1 MIVSQKRDEEREPNV
16 RERIVKVFSEVFG
29 MPAEAVAAGVAPD
42 TVKGWD
48 SAKHVELVVALEE
61 HFGCFFEPEDVPE
74 LVSLERMEEILAA
87 RCGAN

>member
-1 MIVSQKRDEEREPNV
+1 MRSKRDEEHGQNV
-16 RERIVKVFSEVFG
+16 RERIVKVFAEVFG
-29 MPAEAVAAGVAPD
+29 IPAAVVAAGVAPD
-42 TVKGWD
+42 KVKGWD

-61 HFGCFFEPEDVPE
+61 HFGCWFEPEDVPE